1 MATLAELI
9 EMRDALEA
17 ARFTGV
23 RKVAYSDGSETEYRS
38 DAEMKRA
45 LLDLDRKI
53 AAASGTTCA
62 PFVTFATSK
71 GL

>member
-1 MATLAELI
+1 MATLAELV
-9 EMRDALEA
+9 EMRDALER
-17 ARFTGV
+17 ARFSGT
-23 RKVAYSDGSETEYRS
+23 RKLVYAGRETEFKS

-45 LLDLDRKI
+45 LLDLERKI
-53 AAASGTTCA
+53 AAASGTTGA

>member
-1 MATLAELI
+1 MATLADLI
-9 EMRDALEA
+9 KMRDALED
-17 ARFTGV
+17 ARFSGTRSV
-23 RKVAYSDGSETEYRS
+23 SYDDKEVTYKS
-38 DAEMKRA
+38 DAEMKAA

-53 AAASGTTCA
+53 AAASGTTGA

>member
-1 MATLAELI
+1 MTTLADLI
-9 EMRDALEA
+9 GMRDALEA

-23 RKVAYSDGSETEYRS
+23 RKVVYCDTETEYKS

-45 LLDLDRKI
+45 LLDLNRKI
-53 AAASGTTCA
+53 AAASRPA
-62 PFVTFATSK
+62 SSPFVTFSTSK

>member
-1 MATLAELI
+1 MATLADLI
-9 EMRDALEA
+9 GMREALEA
-17 ARFTGV
+17 ARFSGV
-23 RKVAYSDGSETEYRS
+23 RKVVYTDSEVEYRS

>member
-1 MATLAELI
+1 MATLADLI
-9 EMRDALEA
+9 GMRDALER
-17 ARFTGV
+17 ARFSAERSV
-23 RKVAYSDGSETEYRS
+23 SYDGKEVTYKS

-45 LLDLDRKI
+45 LLDLERKI
-53 AAASGTTCA
+53 AAASGTTGA

>member
-1 MATLAELI
+1 MAALAELI
-9 EMRDALEA
+9 AMRDALEA
-17 ARFTGV
+17 ARFSGT
-23 RKVAYSDGSETEYRS
+23 RKLVYAGRETEFKS

-45 LLDLDRKI
+45 LLDLERKI
-53 AAASGTTCA
+53 AAASGTTGA